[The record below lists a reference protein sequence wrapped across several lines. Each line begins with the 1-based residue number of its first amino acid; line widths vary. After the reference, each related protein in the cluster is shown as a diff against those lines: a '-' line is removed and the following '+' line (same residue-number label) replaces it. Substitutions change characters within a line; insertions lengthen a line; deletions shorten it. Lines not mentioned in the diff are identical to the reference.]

1 MLVAL
6 GCASDAAMLQRAF
19 LGVPAALSGNQL
31 STTRGHDRAAAEIR
45 VERAR
50 LERGHGD
57 DADLTILQFDL
68 VNGAPKAVTDLV
80 LAVTVADGAAP
91 ADADDSRRILV
102 GPLTI
107 RSALVLEPGMSVGYE

>member
-1 MLVAL
+1 MLVGF
-6 GCASDAAMLQRAF
+6 GCASDMAMLQRTF
-19 LGVPAALSGNQL
+19 LEAPTPSGDQP
-31 STTRGHDRAAAEIR
+31 STTREHDRAAVEVR

-50 LERGHGD
+50 LERGHDD
-57 DADLTILQFDL
+57 DADLTVLQFDL

-107 RSALVLEPGMSVGYE
+107 RSALVLE